1 MVEKSEGTITS
12 NPYRLPRTVVPSAY
26 RLRIDVDLDG
36 ATFAGSIAIDV
47 EITQE
52 VTTFALNAIDLD
64 VSAATV
70 RSDGQAMVSAAAVL
84 DDQFEMAAFSFDAAL
99 PVGPATISLDFTG
112 TLNDQLRGF
121 YRSTFT
127 DGDGATHVIAT
138 TQFASTDARRAFPCW
153 DDLAFKATYQVT
165 LPVPPGSPG
174 MWP

>member
-1 MVEKSEGTITS
+1 MSFTGPSNSIRPMVEKSEGTITS

-99 PVGPATISLDFTG
+99 PVGPATNLMKLHRLG
-112 TLNDQLRGF
+112 LG
-121 YRSTFT
+121 
-127 DGDGATHVIAT
+127 
-138 TQFASTDARRAFPCW
+138 
-153 DDLAFKATYQVT
+153 
-165 LPVPPGSPG
+165 
-174 MWP
+174 